1 MIMYRWLLALAALYL
16 LGDPNLTY
24 LASVATNEEIR
35 DLILSGV
42 LSLFI
47 TPWVVAQ
54 IDG

>member
-1 MIMYRWLLALAALYL
+1 MYKWTLLCIAIYL

-24 LASVATNEEIR
+24 LSAVASGSDVGEMFIS
-35 DLILSGV
+35 IV

-47 TPWVVAQ
+47 TPWVVFQ